1 MYTLQIYKTLTKHVK
16 YFQGVYPI
24 DLLPSTFIK
33 PSIIIINLDK
43 HYMPD
48 SHWVAVS
55 FSDSGYAEYF
65 DSYGLPPI
73 KQEIIAY
80 LQPHTV
86 SWTFN
91 GTRLQGL
98 TSNVCG
104 HYCRPYAQHRA
115 LGLSMT
121 SFLDMF
127 EPARYNCND
136 ITAVRMFRAQ
146 FKRCPGFRWFN
157 QQQQPN
163 QTCRP
168 QHI

>member
-1 MYTLQIYKTLTKHVK
+1 MNTVQIYNILSKHVK

-43 HYMPD
+43 HYMPG
-48 SHWVAVS
+48 SHWVAVC

-65 DSYGLPPI
+65 DTFGLPPI
-73 KQEIIAY
+73 NHEIIAY
-80 LQPHTV
+80 LQRHSV

-91 GTRLQGL
+91 GIRLQGL

-104 HYCRPYAQHRA
+104 HYSCLYAKHRA

-146 FKRCPGFRWFN
+146 FKRCPGCRCID
-157 QQQQPN
+157 QQQPN

-168 QHI
+168 QYI